1 MQAGE
6 LITTMPVGNR
16 HVNFVLIKIAE
27 KKIQICIIDYGK
39 RIPEAE
45 LDNAF
50 QPFFIKLKKV
60 Q

>member
-27 KKIQICIIDYGK
+27 KKYK
-39 RIPEAE
+39 YVLSTMARE
-45 LDNAF
+45 F
-50 QPFFIKLKKV
+50 QKLNWIMLFSHFL
-60 Q
+60 